1 MGRDD
6 TLLAGFDRHVAGGSP
21 GRLALVAWSL
31 SCAGLAGALALYVAL
46 TPGFATS
53 LLGGGPAAGYLLR
66 QIVFNGLP
74 VVFAVN
80 LAGLWLYARVA
91 RGAGRPWGAL
101 ALDAVVRA
109 VLFIGLHAAIYAGAA
124 RAFGSFGGDAGQA
137 VRVVGPTLAAA
148 ASFGNLSGVYLY
160 ATAVSAFPLFAAAV
174 VERRGAPPL
183 ARPLVW
189 MVPAFAVAFAAY
201 AGLLSL
207 VASRL

>member
-6 TLLAGFDRHVAGGSP
+6 TLLAGFDRHVAGASV
-21 GRLALVAWSL
+21 GRLALVAWSIT
-31 SCAGLAGALALYVAL
+31 CAGIAGALALYVAL
-46 TPGFATS
+46 TPGFTTS
-53 LLGGGPAAGYLLR
+53 LFGGGSAAGYLLR

-91 RGAGRPWGAL
+91 RGAGRPWAAL
-101 ALDAVVRA
+101 GLDAGLRA

-124 RAFGSFGGDAGQA
+124 RAFGSFGGDAAQA
-137 VRVVGPTLAAA
+137 VGVVGPTLAAA

-174 VERRGAPPL
+174 AERRNAPPL